1 MDRGE
6 QAVNFHHKGYNCAQA
21 VACAF
26 ADKTDLDIK
35 TLFRLTEGF
44 GSGMADTYGTCGAV
58 SGAVVIIGLLNSTGH
73 INGAPYSKAETYKIV
88 KNMIADFRAKNG
100 AAICRDL
107 KGIDTKKVLR
117 SCDGCIED
125 SVNILEKTIDSRH
138 L

>member
-1 MDRGE
+1 MSRAE
-6 QAVNFHHKGYNCAQA
+6 QAINFHHKGYNCAQA

-26 ADKTDLDIK
+26 ADKTDLDVK

-44 GSGMADTYGTCGAV
+44 GAGMADTYGTCGAI
-58 SGAVVIIGLLNSTGH
+58 SGAVVILGLLNSTGN
-73 INGAPYSKAETYKIV
+73 IDEEPYSKAETYKIV
-88 KNMIADFRAKNG
+88 KSMIADFRNKNG
-100 AAICRDL
+100 ATICKDL

-125 SVNILEKTIDSRH
+125 SVNILEKTIDSRQ